1 MHGNGMRGRPTRR
14 RHSLTPGGGG
24 AARGGW
30 LAGRNEDEK
39 VVQTGHE
46 GEKDPQKRASHP
58 IRGMLRP
65 APPPRA
71 IESPRR
77 GRLWNGGSKHDGLE
91 PRPPRPAPARH
102 RSAPPTSAFPPAYA
116 AGTRVLLG
124 ARAWIGRHVL
134 YCILLPARPI
144 RPLPLA
150 SDLLSRCR
158 RLAVAARGLRG
169 RQAHR
174 TAQQYSIPSPWP
186 MHPRRPKFPCR
197 SFPLQLC
204 FPVPSPRS
212 LLFPSLAFG
221 AQLLRAAPTPCN
233 VPCLSTTVC
242 CWYGRMVVVSTVDR
256 STTTILR
263 TAVEW

>member
-1 MHGNGMRGRPTRR
+1 MAEASMMAMDPSMVRP
-14 RHSLTPGGGG
+14 S
-24 AARGGW
+24 
-30 LAGRNEDEK
+30 
-39 VVQTGHE
+39 
-46 GEKDPQKRASHP
+46 
-58 IRGMLRP
+58 LRP
-65 APPPRA
+65 STFPRRMQQERACSSALAPGSDAMYCSCSIVYYCPRA
-71 IESPRR
+71 P
-77 GRLWNGGSKHDGLE
+77 
-91 PRPPRPAPARH
+91 
-102 RSAPPTSAFPPAYA
+102 SAP
-116 AGTRVLLG
+116 RLLLV
-124 ARAWIGRHVL
+124 I
-134 YCILLPARPI
+134 C
-144 RPLPLA
+144 
-150 SDLLSRCR
+150 SRGV
-158 RLAVAARGLRG
+158 AMAARGLRG

-174 TAQQYSIPSPWP
+174 TAPHCTAQQYSIPSPWP

-204 FPVPSPRS
+204 FPVPSSRS

>member
-58 IRGMLRP
+58 IRRMLRH

-91 PRPPRPAPARH
+91 PRPPRPAPPPRAIDPPPLRPPPFP
-102 RSAPPTSAFPPAYA
+102 RRTQQERACSSALAPGSDAM
-116 AGTRVLLG
+116 
-124 ARAWIGRHVL
+124 
-134 YCILLPARPI
+134 YCIVYYCPRAPSVPCLLLVI
-144 RPLPLA
+144 
-150 SDLLSRCR
+150 C
-158 RLAVAARGLRG
+158 

-186 MHPRRPKFPCR
+186 MHACT
-197 SFPLQLC
+197 
-204 FPVPSPRS
+204 PVVPNSHAVRS
-212 LLFPSLAFG
+212 LCSFAFPSRRLARCSSPPLHLG
-221 AQLLRAAPTPCN
+221 LNYSGRRLRLAMSPVCLRRSAAGMD
-233 VPCLSTTVC
+233 V
-242 CWYGRMVVVSTVDR
+242 W
-256 STTTILR
+256 
-263 TAVEW
+263 